1 MSGETVTN
9 LQADVVRPTEGN
21 TDISDMVSG

>member
-1 MSGETVTN
+1 MSGETDTN
-9 LQADVVRPTEGN
+9 LQAGVVRPTEGN